1 MASNTGA
8 YFEGMQYANQGV
20 QPVNFGEI
28 ATGFAKIVEDKRL
41 EAKRDKERRE
51 ATQMEMSKL
60 YGEEIYS
67 AFDGTGLKDVDVV
80 TGKIKDSI
88 VARANVLNSMFE
100 KGSLTA
106 PQMMQEMQKLNA
118 QSKKIASFANSSAE
132 KFNEIQNNPNS
143 SAATGVKIIRATQL
157 FENATPIMDAS
168 GKFSFL
174 SKDGD
179 VVTNS
184 PVDELERLLDNR
196 DKVDVDGIAKT
207 IIDTRGQLQKTYQD
221 GKVIESKG
229 SVGEGEKKYISNL
242 VDSMD
247 AEDIFDIADQ
257 AGFEDIKAEIDPNHV
272 FKIVN
277 EDQVKQRVK
286 EYLEEYTQEAFNAQ
300 TKVDE
305 VAGKNMSLAL
315 QREYRAAEEY
325 KKANEGAV
333 VNVIAGEDEKERLE
347 VYPPAGKKIIVN
359 SLVSQGIQMS
369 SAVIGSYS
377 VDENGKHVATVTY
390 SPPVGSTA
398 VDPNAPAGTSALE
411 PGTSQSSYKITR
423 EITLDNLAAVNQIRT
438 QFGMEPLKSL
448 PLSEPEQGGEL
459 D

>member
-8 YFEGMQYANQGV
+8 YFEGMKYANQGV

-28 ATGFAKIVEDKRL
+28 ATGFAKIIEDKRL
-41 EAKRDKERRE
+41 EAKKDKERRE

-100 KGSLTA
+100 KGTLTA

-118 QSKKIASFANSSAE
+118 QSKKIASFASSSADSFT
-132 KFNEIQNNPNS
+132 KIQENANS
-143 SAATGVKIIRATQL
+143 SAATEFLAQRANQL
-157 FENATPIMDAS
+157 FQEATPIMDAN
-168 GKFSFL
+168 GKISFL

-179 VVTNS
+179 VMTNN
-184 PVDELERLLDNR
+184 PVDEMERLLQNR
-196 DKVDVDGIAKT
+196 DKVDVDGIAKN
-207 IIDTRGQLQKTYQD
+207 IIETRGQLQKTYQD

-229 SVGEGEKKYISNL
+229 SVGESEKTYISNL

-257 AGFEDIKAEIDPNHV
+257 AGVKVDMDPNSV
-272 FKIVN
+272 FKIAN
-277 EDQVKQRVK
+277 EDEVK
-286 EYLEEYTQEAFNAQ
+286 EGVKKYLEEYTQESFNAQ
-300 TKVDE
+300 TKIDE

-333 VNVIAGEDEKERLE
+333 VNVIAGEDEKERIE
-347 VYPPAGKKIIVN
+347 VYPPAGKKIMVE
-359 SLVSQGIQMS
+359 SLVTKGQSFSKGS
-369 SAVIGSYS
+369 IGNYT
-377 VDENGKHVATVTY
+377 VDEDGNHTASISYTSTIDVPAEVGKGTEKKTVTITED
-390 SPPVGSTA
+390 VKLDT
-398 VDPNAPAGTSALE
+398 PAA
-411 PGTSQSSYKITR
+411 I
-423 EITLDNLAAVNQIRT
+423 NQVRT
-438 QFGMEPLKSL
+438 QFGMEPIKDV
-448 PLSEPEQGGEL
+448 PLQDTEKKRKAYK
-459 D
+459 

>member
-41 EAKRDKERRE
+41 EAKKDKERRE

-143 SAATGVKIIRATQL
+143 SAATGVKIQRSAQL
-157 FENATPIMDAS
+157 FENATPIIDAS

-179 VVTNS
+179 VITNS

-257 AGFEDIKAEIDPNHV
+257 AGFEDIKAEVDPNHV

-286 EYLEEYTQEAFNAQ
+286 EYLEEYTQESFNAQ
-300 TKVDE
+300 TKIDE

-333 VNVIAGEDEKERLE
+333 VNVIAGEDEKERIE
-347 VYPPAGKKIIVN
+347 VYPPAGKKIMVE
-359 SLVSQGIQMS
+359 SLVTKGQSFSKGS
-369 SAVIGSYS
+369 IGNYT
-377 VDENGKHVATVTY
+377 VDEDGNHTASISYTSTIDVPAEVGKGTEKKTVTITEDVKLDT
-390 SPPVGSTA
+390 P
-398 VDPNAPAGTSALE
+398 SA
-411 PGTSQSSYKITR
+411 I
-423 EITLDNLAAVNQIRT
+423 NQVRT
-438 QFGMEPLKSL
+438 QFGMEPIKDV
-448 PLSEPEQGGEL
+448 PLQDTEKKRKAYK
-459 D
+459 

>member
-118 QSKKIASFANSSAE
+118 QSKKISSFASSSADAFT
-132 KFNEIQNNPNS
+132 KIQENPNS
-143 SAATGVKIIRATQL
+143 SAATEYLAQRANQL
-157 FENATPIMDAS
+157 FQEATPIIDS
-168 GKFSFL
+168 NGKISFL

-179 VVTNS
+179 VMTNN
-184 PVDELERLLDNR
+184 PVDEMERLLQNR
-196 DKVDVDGIAKT
+196 DKVDVDSIAKT
-207 IIDTRGQLQKTYQD
+207 IIDTRGQLQKTYKD

-229 SVGEGEKKYISNL
+229 YVGEGEKSYISNL
-242 VDSMD
+242 VNSMD
-247 AEDIFDIADQ
+247 AEDLFDIADQ
-257 AGFEDIKAEIDPNHV
+257 AGIKVEMDQNSV
-272 FKIVN
+272 FKIAN
-277 EDQVKQRVK
+277 EDEVKEGVKQ
-286 EYLEEYTQEAFNAQ
+286 YLETYTQEAFDAQ

-305 VAGKNMSLAL
+305 VAGKQMSLAL

-377 VDENGKHVATVTY
+377 VDENGKHIATVTY
-390 SPPVGSTA
+390 SPPAGSTA
-398 VDPNAPAGTSALE
+398 VDPNASVGASALE